1 MRDFQITPM
10 GILIVI
16 LCVGLLFVLITPAIL
31 ISREESRGITCQSHQ
46 TQLVLQLRE
55 QHLLS
60 SLADPSIWPATLAES
75 WGQAMTDEHCPSD
88 NRQPRPQ
95 ASYGINAL
103 VSQFGEGDA
112 YKITFLDFDSLVV
125 ALTDGNID
133 QLWRTSVAPRHFD
146 LVNVA
151 FYDTHVE
158 ARNPMNVAPSDKDIR
173 SVLWI
178 PQTVTSL
185 TQ

>member
-46 TQLVLQLRE
+46 TELVLHLRE
-55 QHLLS
+55 QHLLE
-60 SLADPSIWPATLAES
+60 SLVDPSIWPATLAES
-75 WGQAMTDEHCPSD
+75 WGEARTDEHCPSD

-112 YKITFLDFDSLVV
+112 YKITFLDFDSLVM
-125 ALTDGNID
+125 ALTDVNID
-133 QLWRTSVAPRHFD
+133 EAWGASVAPRHFK
-146 LVNVA
+146 LVNIA

-158 ARNPMNVAPSDKDIR
+158 ARNPMDVAPNDGDVR

-178 PQTVTSL
+178 PETATNS

>member
-55 QHLLS
+55 QHLIE
-60 SLADPSIWPATLAES
+60 SLVDPSIWPATLAES

-88 NRQPRPQ
+88 NRQPRSQ

-112 YKITFLDFDSLVV
+112 YKIIFLDFDSLVV
-125 ALTDGNID
+125 ALTDGTID
-133 QLWRTSVAPRHFD
+133 EAWGASVAPRHFD

-158 ARNPMNVAPSDKDIR
+158 ARNPMNVSPGDGDVR
-173 SVLWI
+173 SELWI
-178 PQTVTSL
+178 PQTATNS